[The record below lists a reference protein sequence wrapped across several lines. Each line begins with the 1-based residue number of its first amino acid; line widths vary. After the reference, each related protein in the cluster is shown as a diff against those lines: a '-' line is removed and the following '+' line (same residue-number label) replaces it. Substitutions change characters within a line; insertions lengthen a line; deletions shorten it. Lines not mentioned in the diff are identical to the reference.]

1 MTARLQAR
9 TGRGLSRTPQLVCE
23 ELEARETPAVTATL
37 VASTG
42 VLTVTADA
50 SGDRVR
56 IYEDG
61 TNIAVLGN
69 TVLVGEFPSASV
81 TSITVNATGGNNS
94 VIVDNA
100 VLQPTTL
107 TATSGTNKLVAGG
120 GPAMLTGGSGTN
132 ELIGGLS
139 TNAFNGGGVNNTL
152 LRVQPSDIVFPNAG
166 NQELVESPISPP
178 PPPALLSTSDVSAL
192 LSRAAAASAANNAII
207 VVVDRTGQILGVRVE
222 SGVSSAITSN
232 PTNLVFAIDGA
243 YAEALTGAYF
253 ANNQAPLTSRT
264 VQFISQSTITQ
275 QEVDSNPDIAN
286 QNSTLYGPG
295 AVAPV
300 EIGGHFP
307 PGIALTPTVDL
318 AQIEFTNR
326 DQSEINGVPLSSRFN
341 INLSYVPAGN
351 ELYAPDSY
359 GLVSGLLPTAQS
371 RGIGTLPGGVPIYKD
386 GNLVGGIG
394 VFFPGTTGY
403 ATEENSSLSST
414 YDPSKPDLSLEAEWM
429 AFAAV
434 GGNAAGGGALTALP
448 APIGTLGGVPLPAGI
463 AGLPSGRI
471 DLVGITLPV
480 IGPGNPQNGLAA
492 ILAEGQAVGQGNP
505 NDGINEPVDT
515 TGDTLL
521 NGRAEP
527 SGWLVLPHSGVG
539 ITQQQVEQIITQG
552 ITQADLTRAAIRL
565 PAGVRAQFVFAV
577 TDQDGNV
584 VGLYRQPDATVFSI
598 DVAVAKARNVEY
610 YDNPTQIQPEDVL
623 PGIPAGT
630 SFTAR
635 TFRYLQLPLFPEGID
650 GSPPGPWSVLNDGGA
665 NPLTGLMVGAP
676 LPPSAFQSVEGY
688 AAFHPVANF
697 HDPNNP
703 LNQNGI
709 VFFPGS
715 SAIYDVA
722 PDGASTVVGGL
733 GVSGDGVDEDDVT
746 TQAAATNFG
755 PPSTVLRADEVSIR
769 GVNLPYAKF
778 DRNPEG

>member
-1 MTARLQAR
+1 
-9 TGRGLSRTPQLVCE
+9 
-23 ELEARETPAVTATL
+23 
-37 VASTG
+37 
-42 VLTVTADA
+42 
-50 SGDRVR
+50 
-56 IYEDG
+56 
-61 TNIAVLGN
+61 
-69 TVLVGEFPSASV
+69 
-81 TSITVNATGGNNS
+81 
-94 VIVDNA
+94 
-100 VLQPTTL
+100 
-107 TATSGTNKLVAGG
+107 
-120 GPAMLTGGSGTN
+120 
-132 ELIGGLS
+132 
-139 TNAFNGGGVNNTL
+139 
-152 LRVQPSDIVFPNAG
+152 
-166 NQELVESPISPP
+166 
-178 PPPALLSTSDVSAL
+178 LSTSDVSAL

-222 SGVSSAITSN
+222 SGVSTAITSN

-403 ATEENSSLSST
+403 ATEENSALSST

-515 TGDTLL
+515 TGGHPPQREVGTIGLAGSPAQRGGDHAAASRADYHPGDHPGGPDPRGDSASGRRPGAVRLRGHRPGREC
-521 NGRAEP
+521 GRAVP
-527 SGWLVLPHSGVG
+527 
-539 ITQQQVEQIITQG
+539 
-552 ITQADLTRAAIRL
+552 
-565 PAGVRAQFVFAV
+565 PAGRDRVLDRC
-577 TDQDGNV
+577 GR
-584 VGLYRQPDATVFSI
+584 RQGP
-598 DVAVAKARNVEY
+598 KR
-610 YDNPTQIQPEDVL
+610 
-623 PGIPAGT
+623 GI
-630 SFTAR
+630 
-635 TFRYLQLPLFPEGID
+635 
-650 GSPPGPWSVLNDGGA
+650 
-665 NPLTGLMVGAP
+665 
-676 LPPSAFQSVEGY
+676 
-688 AAFHPVANF
+688 
-697 HDPNNP
+697 
-703 LNQNGI
+703 
-709 VFFPGS
+709 
-715 SAIYDVA
+715 
-722 PDGASTVVGGL
+722 
-733 GVSGDGVDEDDVT
+733 
-746 TQAAATNFG
+746 
-755 PPSTVLRADEVSIR
+755 LR
-769 GVNLPYAKF
+769 
-778 DRNPEG
+778 